1 MRIGWIWFI
10 SYGRPGTPGYRN
22 KIQKIVTYE

>member
-22 KIQKIVTYE
+22 KI